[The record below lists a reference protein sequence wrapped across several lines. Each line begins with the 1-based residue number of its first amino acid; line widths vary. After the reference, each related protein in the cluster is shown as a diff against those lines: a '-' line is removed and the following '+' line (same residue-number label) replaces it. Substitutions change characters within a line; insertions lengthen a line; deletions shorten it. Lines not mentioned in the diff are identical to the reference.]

1 MEPKQSGTVKFYNP
15 TKGFGFIYS
24 EKDRKDIFFHITGI
38 NGANPPNTG
47 ERVSFHIK
55 EIKGKKTAIDID
67 ISSVAP
73 LVNPKASVKNT
84 SKILQGFPCI
94 SGETVN
100 GFKLNHVIKKI
111 RTRGFGTVD
120 EAKEELVKLAKGSG
134 ANAVFNYIYH
144 RESDWSDDYVLIF
157 INLGRS
163 RKTWFWAEGSAV
175 KATKNK
181 SPSTPKA
188 LA

>member
-24 EKDRKDIFFHITGI
+24 EKEGKDIFFHITGI
-38 NGANPPNTG
+38 NGANPPNSG
-47 ERVSFHIK
+47 ERVSFNIK
-55 EIKGKKTAIDID
+55 EIKGKQTAIDID

-94 SGETVN
+94 RGEKVN
-100 GFKLNHVIKKI
+100 GFKLNQVIKKI
-111 RTRGFGTVD
+111 STNGFDTVD
-120 EAKEELVKLAKGSG
+120 EAREELVKLAKACG

-144 RESDWSDDYVLIF
+144 RESDYSNDYIF
-157 INLGRS
+157 IFKVGRS
-163 RKTWFWAEGSAV
+163 RKTCFWAEGSAV
-175 KATKNK
+175 KLIQN
-181 SPSTPKA
+181 
-188 LA
+188 